1 MYCHGHKMIFM
12 SKIQSA
18 SWPRCCCSPGEF
30 QVCET
35 SQTKEDE
42 INNLK
47 HAAEMLNEE
56 LKWIEQRIKTLE
68 GQT

>member
-1 MYCHGHKMIFM
+1 MCCHGHKMVFM
-12 SKIQSA
+12 SRIQSTPW
-18 SWPRCCCSPGEF
+18 SRCCCSPWE
-30 QVCET
+30 VRICET

-42 INNLK
+42 LNNLK

-68 GQT
+68 SQA